1 MRETLDGDMAVSAS
15 AGTEPN
21 ASAVRPP
28 KTTRTAYGK
37 KLLITAMWTPNAT
50 IEPSTYQN

>member
-15 AGTEPN
+15 AGIEAN

-28 KTTRTAYGK
+28 ETTTRTAYSK
-37 KLLITAMWTPNAT
+37 KMFITAIWTPNAT
-50 IEPSTYQN
+50 IEPSTS